1 MLVQKLITTRLNAFL
16 QLTFFF
22 CLLLL
27 TSPGL
32 AIDLPNGGV
41 VAGEISVIGEI
52 DEFTFT
58 ADAGDTV
65 FIRVADTET
74 TQFINSAFAPRIE
87 LVNPNGVLI
96 VGSGGALVGAIQQF
110 LVVSGEYTVRV
121 RDESPGANNE
131 TGTYNLYFAN
141 APGANDDGLLP
152 NGGVVSDVVELGDI
166 DSYTFDASAGET
178 VYIRI
183 ADTETTGFFPRI
195 VLVDPSGAVLNTNSG
210 ALVGAITRALV
221 VTGTYTVIV
230 TDGSPGDD
238 DQTGSYN
245 LYFAKAPGANDD
257 GVLPNGGVV
266 SDAIDL
272 GDIDSYTFDASAGE
286 TVYIRVADTE
296 TTEFIPSGFTPGIVL
311 LDPSGAVL
319 SSNSG
324 ALVGAISRSLVVGG
338 TYTVIVIDSSPGD
351 DDQSGSY
358 DLYFAK
364 APGAND
370 DGVLPNGGVV
380 SDAIDLGDIDSYTFD
395 ASAGETVYIRV
406 ADTET
411 TEFIPSGFTPGI
423 VLLDPS
429 GAVLSSNSGA
439 LVGAISRSL
448 VVGGTYTVIVIDS
461 SPGDDDQSGSYDL
474 YFAKAPGAND
484 DGCIANGQSSN
495 GTIDLGDIDSYSF
508 LANVGTSLLVTVSDL
523 DDGPLA
529 PQVILLGPAGNTITS
544 DSDASTAQISTN
556 LNTTGEFTLIVVDG
570 SPGDDDAT
578 GNYRIDISGDSVV
591 CPTLQCN
598 GLPIT
603 VFIDNGDLPSS
614 SADVILGTNGADTID
629 ALGGN
634 DTICGLGGNDIIN
647 GGGGSD
653 WIDGGNG
660 DDDILGSGSDDTIF
674 GGNGDDIIRGGGGND
689 DIEGEAG
696 DDSLLGQSGNDT
708 LDGGDGVDDINGGP
722 GSDTIYTGSGATANT
737 GIVTSGGSGAD
748 VINGGPDADALLGSN
763 GSDTI
768 NGFGGNDV
776 ITGGNGQDEIDGGDG
791 DDDIRGQGAR
801 DILNGGAGDDIINGG
816 AQDDTIN
823 GGSGDDDLNG
833 GSGDDTVRG
842 DAGADMVAGG
852 SGDDSLVGG
861 ASGGDVCNG
870 QSGVDS
876 AVGSCETLIGV
887 EE

>member
-238 DQTGSYN
+238 DQTGSY
-245 LYFAKAPGANDD
+245 
-257 GVLPNGGVV
+257 
-266 SDAIDL
+266 
-272 GDIDSYTFDASAGE
+272 
-286 TVYIRVADTE
+286 
-296 TTEFIPSGFTPGIVL
+296 
-311 LDPSGAVL
+311 
-319 SSNSG
+319 
-324 ALVGAISRSLVVGG
+324 
-338 TYTVIVIDSSPGD
+338 
-351 DDQSGSY
+351 

-439 LVGAISRSL
+439 LVGTISRSL

-461 SPGDDDQSGSYDL
+461 SPGDDDRSGSYDL

-508 LANVGTSLLVTVSDL
+508 LANAGTSLLVTVSDL
-523 DDGPLA
+523 DNGPLA

-544 DSDASTAQISTN
+544 DSDANTAQISTN

-570 SPGDDDAT
+570 SPGDDDAV
-578 GNYRIDISGDSVV
+578 GNYSIDISGDSVV

-653 WIDGGNG
+653 WIDGGSG

-737 GIVTSGGSGAD
+737 GIVASGGSGAD

-861 ASGGDVCNG
+861 ASGGDVCNCLLYT
-870 QSGVDS
+870 SD
-876 AVGSCETLIGV
+876 AADE
-887 EE
+887 